1 LYVGLSLKG
10 EDERADKARKVDVE
24 NSSRQVPYI
33 NVDFDIATIP
43 VDDDTPD
50 ERSIVYDPD
59 NPEFQLGVL
68 FPSMTDFRLVI
79 RQYSINEECELH
91 VGKTDKYRYDGYC
104 ELQLLLVPSGLL
116 QRLFLF

>member
-10 EDERADKARKVDVE
+10 DDERADKARKVDVE

-59 NPEFQLGVL
+59 NLEFQLGVL
-68 FPSMTDFRLVI
+68 FPSMTDFRLII

-104 ELQLLLVPSGLL
+104 ELQLLLVSSGLL